1 MQRAMLVLQLDRP
14 QLIDMQF
21 AKLSGMIAQA
31 MKPQQE
37 AVMRLAEVPR
47 LGVDSR
53 NRSLP
58 KWGSKPVHSP
68 RRRSRPFVWGLVR
81 GKRNARRR
89 TEVVARR
96 EATNICGGLNQAA
109 HAAVKP
115 SAEHPQVIDPL
126 MLNRAIEGFNK

>member
-1 MQRAMLVLQLDRP
+1 
-14 QLIDMQF
+14 
-21 AKLSGMIAQA
+21 MIAQA

-68 RRRSRPFVWGLVR
+68 RRRSRSFVWGLVR
-81 GKRNARRR
+81 GKRKARRR

-96 EATNICGGLNQAA
+96 EAPNICGGLNQAA

-115 SAEHPQVIDPL
+115 SAKHPQVIDPL